1 MRGMALLGVVL
12 LAGCAGVLER
22 EPQLRWLEEGRPAY
36 PAAAK
41 AAGVEGHAV
50 VEYRVDVEGRVRDPR
65 IVESVPEGVFD
76 AAALAAIRSWRYQP
90 FDDGAGVRS
99 VDGVRSRFDFQL
111 GEAYPGL

>member
-1 MRGMALLGVVL
+1 MRRITVACAVL
-12 LAGCAGVLER
+12 LAGCAGVMER
-22 EPQLRWLEEGRPAY
+22 EPQLRWLEGGRPAY
-36 PAAAK
+36 PSAAK

-50 VEYRVDVEGRVRDPR
+50 VEYRVDLEGRVRDPR

-99 VDGVRSRFDFQL
+99 VDGVRSRFDFLL

>member
-1 MRGMALLGVVL
+1 MRCLVVLAVVL

-22 EPQLRWLEEGRPAY
+22 EPQLRWLEGGRPAY
-36 PAAAK
+36 PASAK
-41 AAGVEGHAV
+41 AAGVEGYAV

-65 IVESVPEGVFD
+65 VVESVPAGVFD
-76 AAALAAIRSWRYQP
+76 ASALAAIRSWRYQP
-90 FDDGAGVRS
+90 FDDGAGVRA